1 MYYKVVAGSIAGD
14 DADSDDNEY
23 TRPSTDV
30 DLSEYRS
37 QPLNTITDKEL
48 QRLKL
53 GHSLFMTT
61 ETGQR
66 MDEVRRSLPMW
77 KYKTELLDLIRKNQV
92 VIVSGETGCG
102 KTTQLPQFILEE
114 AISSGSIANTTNIIC
129 TQPRRISAMS
139 VSKRVADERG
149 EVLGDM
155 VGFQIRMMSQ
165 KSTNTRLLF
174 CTSGVLLRKLIHD
187 RGLENVSHVIVDE
200 IHERGMN
207 EDFLLIILRNLLSE
221 RPDLRVILMSATLD
235 AKTFSEYFS
244 NAPTVHVPGFM
255 HPVREYFLEDV
266 LESTG
271 PWRQYWAR
279 RRMLLF

>member
-1 MYYKVVAGSIAGD
+1 MSFKDVIESNAED
-14 DADSDDNEY
+14 EADSDDNEY
-23 TRPSTDV
+23 IRPSTDV
-30 DLSEYRS
+30 DVSEYKP
-37 QPLNTITDKEL
+37 QPLNDITEKEL
-48 QRLKL
+48 QRLRL

-61 ETGQR
+61 ESGQR
-66 MDEVRRSLPMW
+66 MDEMRRSLPMW
-77 KYKTELLDLIRKNQV
+77 KYKTQLLNLIRNNQV

-102 KTTQLPQFILEE
+102 KTTQLPQFLLEE
-114 AISSGSIANTTNIIC
+114 AISSGSIASTNIIC

-149 EVLGDM
+149 EMLGDM

-165 KSTNTRLLF
+165 KSPNTRLLF
-174 CTSGVLLRKLIHD
+174 CTSGILLRKLIHD

-255 HPVREYFLEDV
+255 HPVREHFLEDV

-271 PWRQYWAR
+271 AWRLLWAR